1 VQYRIQFLDGM
12 ASVILDL
19 VADARDAA
27 SAIALVVDL
36 DWPPN
41 AVSMRLLDEDGR
53 EGSFGN
59 QGATSSEGRTTPS
72 RYAFKAASAST
83 TRTRL
88 MSAIVAQRLVV
99 HLERSGFVVMKKP
112 PIGGAAALGRGH
124 EGRS

>member
-1 VQYRIQFLDGM
+1 M

-53 EGSFGN
+53 EVH
-59 QGATSSEGRTTPS
+59 
-72 RYAFKAASAST
+72 
-83 TRTRL
+83 
-88 MSAIVAQRLVV
+88 SAIKGDVV
-99 HLERSGFVVMKKP
+99 R
-112 PIGGAAALGRGH
+112 R
-124 EGRS
+124 